1 MKLSESLKNFKEE
14 AQKQDRYWVEKTKLD
29 FAMNLERQRKANN
42 LPYAAIAKELNT
54 TAAYISKVFRGDS
67 NLTIESMVKLAR
79 ATGGR
84 IDINIVYE
92 HESVATPLSNESK
105 NKEKMTANLG

>member
-1 MKLSESLKNFKEE
+1 MKLSESLQNFKEE
-14 AQKQDRYWVEKTKLD
+14 AQKEDRYWVEKAKLD
-29 FAMNLERQRKANN
+29 FAMALEKQRKAKN
-42 LPYAAIAKELNT
+42 LQYVAIAKKLNT

-92 HESVATPLSNESK
+92 NESIVIPFSNESK
-105 NKEKMTANLG
+105 NKEKVTAN